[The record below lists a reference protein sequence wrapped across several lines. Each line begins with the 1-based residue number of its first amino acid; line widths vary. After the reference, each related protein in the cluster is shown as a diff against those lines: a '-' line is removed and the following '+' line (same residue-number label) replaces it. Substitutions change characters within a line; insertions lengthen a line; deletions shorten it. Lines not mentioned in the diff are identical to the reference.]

1 MSRTYIVTVE
11 VTFAVEA
18 PSLDDALDRAHDH
31 ITWQGLNEASIESVA
46 VELFEDKPEYGNES
60 ACGNCGDEWDTLDER
75 KLCRECSA
83 VLDATEVTS

>member
-31 ITWQGLNEASIESVA
+31 ITWQGLNDDNIESVA
-46 VELFEDKPEYGNES
+46 VELFEEVES
-60 ACGNCGDEWDTLDER
+60 
-75 KLCRECSA
+75 
-83 VLDATEVTS
+83 